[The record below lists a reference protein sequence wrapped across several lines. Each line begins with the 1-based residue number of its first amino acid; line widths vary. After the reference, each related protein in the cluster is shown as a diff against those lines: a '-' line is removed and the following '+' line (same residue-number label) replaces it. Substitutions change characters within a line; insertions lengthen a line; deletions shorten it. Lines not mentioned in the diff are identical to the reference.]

1 MKNRNLHNALAAF
14 FFAAFH
20 VYGANT
26 GNATIKLTPG
36 GELATRVNRN
46 FDRLEE
52 PKYRP
57 ENVFLTMEQSG
68 GWPGDTEGRTMLGL
82 ILDSQITG
90 REPK

>member
-1 MKNRNLHNALAAF
+1 MKNRNLHTALAAF

-46 FDRLEE
+46 FDRLE
-52 PKYRP
+52 
-57 ENVFLTMEQSG
+57 
-68 GWPGDTEGRTMLGL
+68 DH
-82 ILDSQITG
+82 TG
-90 REPK
+90 TVPAAHSCGT